1 MNNLGIILVAAGS
14 STRFGAD
21 KQFAL
26 LAGLPVFLHSVR
38 AFLSCATELVLV
50 LPSGRQDEFRTK
62 IVEHGFDSPKI
73 RYATG
78 GATRSESVQ
87 NGLSA
92 LSFTDGIVAIHDA
105 ARPLATAEL
114 LMKLVEAAKTFGGAA
129 PAHPVT
135 DTLLVGDETNR
146 MTGVQPR
153 EHLWQVATPQVFQL
167 QPLLAAYRHA
177 AGQPF
182 TDDTQVFFHDGGH
195 VQIVSD
201 SSNNLK
207 ITYPEDLS
215 RAESIILKRNSL
227 K

>member
-1 MNNLGIILVAAGS
+1 MSNLGISLVAGGS

-26 LAGLPVFLHSVR
+26 LAGMPVFLHSVR
-38 AFLSCATELVLV
+38 AFLPCATELVLV
-50 LPSGRQDEFRTK
+50 VPSGRQEDFHGK
-62 IVEHGFDSPKI
+62 IVQYKLDSPKI
-73 RYATG
+73 RFAIG

-87 NGLSA
+87 NGLGA

-114 LMKLVEAAKTFGGAA
+114 LMKLVTAAEQFGGAA

-135 DTLLVGDETNR
+135 DTLLVADDTNR

-153 EHLWQVATPQVFQL
+153 DHLWQVATPQVFQL
-167 QPLLAAYRHA
+167 QLLLEAYHHA

-195 VQIVSD
+195 VQIIPD

-215 RAESIILKRNSL
+215 RAESILQKN

>member
-1 MNNLGIILVAAGS
+1 MSNLGIILVAGGS

-38 AFLSCATELVLV
+38 AFLPCATELVLV
-50 LPSGRQDEFRTK
+50 VPSGRQEDFHSK
-62 IVEHGFDSPKI
+62 IVQYKLDSPKI
-73 RYATG
+73 RYAVG

-87 NGLSA
+87 NGLAA

-114 LMKLVEAAKTFGGAA
+114 LMKLVEAAEKFGGAA

-135 DTLLVGDETNR
+135 DTLLVADDANK

-167 QPLLAAYRHA
+167 QPLLTAYRHA

-195 VQIVSD
+195 VQIVPD
-201 SSNNLK
+201 SSDNLK

-215 RAESIILKRNSL
+215 RAESILLKN

>member
-1 MNNLGIILVAAGS
+1 MSNLGIILVAGGS

-38 AFLSCATELVLV
+38 AFLPCATELVLV
-50 LPSGRQDEFRTK
+50 VPSGRQEDFHGK
-62 IVEHGFDSPKI
+62 IIQHQLDSPKI

-78 GATRSESVQ
+78 GAT
-87 NGLSA
+87 
-92 LSFTDGIVAIHDA
+92 
-105 ARPLATAEL
+105 ATAEL
-114 LMKLVEAAKTFGGAA
+114 LMKLVAAAEKFGGAA

-135 DTLLVGDETNR
+135 DTLLIADDTNR

-153 EHLWQVATPQVFQL
+153 DRLWQVATPQVFQL
-167 QPLLAAYRHA
+167 QPLMKAYRHA

-195 VQIVSD
+195 VQIVPD
-201 SSNNLK
+201 SSDNLK

-215 RAESIILKRNSL
+215 RAESILQKT

>member
-1 MNNLGIILVAAGS
+1 MSNLGIILVAGGS

-26 LAGLPVFLHSVR
+26 LAGLPVFLHSVKT
-38 AFLSCATELVLV
+38 FLPYATELVLV
-50 LPSGRQDEFRTK
+50 VPKGRQNEFHEK
-62 IVEHGFDSPKI
+62 IVQYKLDSPKI
-73 RYATG
+73 QYAVG

-87 NGLSA
+87 NGLAA
-92 LSFTDGIVAIHDA
+92 LSLSDGIVAIHDA

-114 LMKLVEAAKTFGGAA
+114 LMTLVEAAEQFGGAA

-135 DTLLVGDETNR
+135 DTLLVADDTNH

-153 EHLWQVATPQVFQL
+153 DHLWQVATPQVFDMQK
-167 QPLLAAYRHA
+167 LLAAYRHA

-182 TDDTQVFFHDGGH
+182 TDDTQVFFHNGGH
-195 VQIVSD
+195 VQIVPD
-201 SSNNLK
+201 SSDNLK

-215 RAESIILKRNSL
+215 RAESVLLKN

>member
-1 MNNLGIILVAAGS
+1 MSNLGIILVAGGS

-38 AFLSCATELVLV
+38 AFLPCATELVLV
-50 LPSGRQDEFRTK
+50 VPSGRQEDFHGK
-62 IVEHGFDSPKI
+62 IIQYKLDSPKI

-87 NGLSA
+87 NGLAA

-114 LMKLVEAAKTFGGAA
+114 LMKLVEAAETFGGAA

-135 DTLLVGDETNR
+135 DTLRFGMETSGAQKMGVFVGLPESAPGLVCST
-146 MTGVQPR
+146 
-153 EHLWQVATPQVFQL
+153 W
-167 QPLLAAYRHA
+167 
-177 AGQPF
+177 
-182 TDDTQVFFHDGGH
+182 
-195 VQIVSD
+195 IVS
-201 SSNNLK
+201 
-207 ITYPEDLS
+207 
-215 RAESIILKRNSL
+215 RVMHV
-227 K
+227 

>member
-1 MNNLGIILVAAGS
+1 MSNLGIILVAGGS

-38 AFLSCATELVLV
+38 AFLPSATELVLV
-50 LPSGRQDEFRTK
+50 VPSGRQEDFHGK
-62 IVEHGFDSPKI
+62 IVQYKLDTPKI
-73 RYATG
+73 RFATG

-87 NGLSA
+87 NGLGA
-92 LSFTDGIVAIHDA
+92 LSFTEGIVAIHDA

-114 LMKLVEAAKTFGGAA
+114 LMKLVEAAEQFGGAA

-135 DTLLVGDETNR
+135 DTLLMADASNR

-153 EHLWQVATPQVFQL
+153 DHLWQVATPQVFQL
-167 QPLLAAYRHA
+167 QPLLEAYRHA

-195 VQIVSD
+195 VQIVPD
-201 SSNNLK
+201 SSDNLK
-207 ITYPEDLS
+207 ITYPEDLA
-215 RAESIILKRNSL
+215 RAESILLKT

>member
-1 MNNLGIILVAAGS
+1 MSNLGIILVAGGS

-38 AFLSCATELVLV
+38 TFLPYATELVLV
-50 LPSGRQDEFRTK
+50 VPSGRQEDFHNK
-62 IVEHGFDSPKI
+62 IVQYELDSPKI
-73 RYATG
+73 RFATG

-87 NGLSA
+87 NGLAA

-105 ARPLATAEL
+105 ARPLATADL
-114 LMKLVEAAKTFGGAA
+114 LMKLVEAAEQFGGAA

-153 EHLWQVATPQVFQL
+153 DHLWQVATPQVFQL
-167 QPLLAAYRHA
+167 QPLLEAYRHA

-201 SSNNLK
+201 SSDNLK
-207 ITYPEDLS
+207 ITYPEDLA
-215 RAESIILKRNSL
+215 RAESILLKN